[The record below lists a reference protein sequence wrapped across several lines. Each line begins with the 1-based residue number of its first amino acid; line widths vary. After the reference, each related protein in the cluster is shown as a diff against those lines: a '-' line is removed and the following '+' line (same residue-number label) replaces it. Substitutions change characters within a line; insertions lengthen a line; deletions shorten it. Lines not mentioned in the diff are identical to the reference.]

1 MGETSPRC
9 GASGLS
15 SVCALR
21 LATVDPGFVPCKAL
35 FRPQT
40 FIANFLA
47 ILGNLFLEI
56 YFWIFLFLIGCYSQQ
71 IQIQLGVFDA
81 IESMASV
88 TLDFAFGPTPSTR
101 CHERLHFSN
110 ETGIDHS
117 WGHLSEVLPFF
128 PLEFLFT
135 SSPAACSPLFS
146 L

>member
-21 LATVDPGFVPCKAL
+21 LATVDPGFVPCKVL

-56 YFWIFLFLIGCYSQQ
+56 YFWIF
-71 IQIQLGVFDA
+71 QLDSWYNLNLACLSFVDA
-81 IESMASV
+81 IKSMSSIALELGRRHRGDGVGGTRVGS
-88 TLDFAFGPTPSTR
+88 TPS
-101 CHERLHFSN
+101 
-110 ETGIDHS
+110 
-117 WGHLSEVLPFF
+117 
-128 PLEFLFT
+128 
-135 SSPAACSPLFS
+135 
-146 L
+146 